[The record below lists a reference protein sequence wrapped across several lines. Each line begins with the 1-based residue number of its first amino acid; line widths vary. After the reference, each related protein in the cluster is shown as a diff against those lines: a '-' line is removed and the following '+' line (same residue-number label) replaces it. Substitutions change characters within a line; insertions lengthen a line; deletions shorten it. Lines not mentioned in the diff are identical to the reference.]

1 MKKKFLDSLEGR
13 IFKILPLYEQKM
25 RGEESYVEVC
35 LDSLRIELTGAIS
48 TFEELG
54 ENPDYISILNT
65 VNYLAEN
72 DVTTVV
78 CKREVFKMLDRLKR
92 IRAEVKDVSSNA

>member
-1 MKKKFLDSLEGR
+1 MQEKFLNSLEGR

-35 LDSLRIELTGAIS
+35 LDSLRIELTGAMS
-48 TFEELG
+48 TFEALG
-54 ENPDYISILNT
+54 SNADYISILNT

-72 DVTTVV
+72 DVTVAV
-78 CKREVFKMLDRLKR
+78 CKREVFKMLDKLKR
-92 IRAEVKDVSSNA
+92 IRTEMKDVSQDA